1 MFLTPKKLYLLKT
14 YLMARRKSGLFK
26 IPINNLILDQYNP
39 RLYGESEKD
48 SQEEIM
54 AKIYQKEQIEEVAS
68 SLAVNG
74 YFEEEPII
82 VVPENQSD
90 FDKITN
96 DNISQF
102 KFTVIEGNRRTTS
115 VKLLLSKN
123 KIVDEDFPKIINDT
137 VRNGLENLPAII
149 YEKREDV
156 DIYLSVRHIS
166 GNRKW
171 DAYAKA
177 KYIYETVNK
186 TNLVLNDL
194 NKAIDS
200 LSTQI
205 GDQSNIVKKYY
216 VYFKLFKEIEDNVAE
231 YSSKH
236 IKDRFSL
243 LEVSIAS
250 GNTTIA
256 DYLGIQPFKRINLED
271 DLIKPNKVENL
282 QDVTEWVFGRDE
294 YGTGSVINDSR
305 QISAL
310 LKPVLGNKEATEH
323 LKQFDDLAGAYE
335 LSNGEQDFIIGNI
348 NKANKLISNI
358 LNKANKYKTIPEFQ
372 TAISDFYDTVENFK
386 KILK

>member
-1 MFLTPKKLYLLKT
+1 
-14 YLMARRKSGLFK
+14 MAQRKRGLFK
-26 IPINNLILDQYNP
+26 IPIDNLILDQYNP
-39 RLYGESEKD
+39 RLYGESEHD
-48 SQEEIM
+48 TQDEIM
-54 AKIYQKEQIEEVAS
+54 AKIYDKEQIEEVAS

-82 VVPENQSD
+82 VVPENVAD
-90 FDKITN
+90 FDKIDEN
-96 DNISQF
+96 NLQDF
-102 KFTVIEGNRRTTS
+102 KFIVIEGNRRTTS
-115 VKLLLSKN
+115 VKLLLTKN
-123 KIVDEDFPKIINDT
+123 SIVDTDFPTIANND
-137 VRNGLENLPAII
+137 VRQNLKNLPAVI

-156 DIYLSVRHIS
+156 DVYLSVRHIS

-186 TNLVLNDL
+186 TNLSLNNLDE
-194 NKAIDS
+194 AINS

-216 VYFKLFKEIEDNVAE
+216 VYFKLFKEIEENVSE
-231 YSSKH
+231 YSGKH

-243 LEVSIAS
+243 LEVSLAS

-256 DYLGIQPFKRINLED
+256 QYLGIVPFKRLNLDE

-294 YGTGSVINDSR
+294 HGTGSVINDSR

-358 LNKANKYKTIPEFQ
+358 ITKANKYKDVPEFKS
-372 TAISDFYDTVENFK
+372 AISDLHATTEVLD